1 MPRLAVPLTALR
13 VKNAKAGRY
22 GDGHGLF
29 LLVRPNGTRFWIFRY
44 RIAGRLREMGL
55 GSADLFPLA
64 DARQRAGDLFRKV
77 KLGTD
82 PLAERDAEKAKAG
95 AAITFGEVADHYI
108 AAHEAGWR
116 NAKHRQQWRNTIDTY
131 AAPILGTLAVAAID
145 TGAVMRVME
154 PIWRDKPET
163 ASRLRGRIESVLD
176 FATARGWR
184 SGDNPARWRGHLDN
198 LLPAKSKVARVEHH
212 AALPWREI
220 GAFMTDLGTQEG
232 VAALA
237 LRFTILTAARTGEA
251 VGACWSEIDL
261 QEKVWTVPG
270 DRMKAGREHRVPLST
285 GALAVLT
292 EAAKLR
298 TDRASDAPV
307 FPGAKAGKPLSN
319 MALLMLLRRMQR
331 GDLTAHGFRSTFRD
345 WCGESTNHPREVA
358 EQALAHTLSDK
369 VEAAY
374 RRGDM
379 MEKRR
384 RLMEDWAG
392 FCARP
397 VPVGEVV
404 PIRGAG
410 A

>member
-1 MPRLAVPLTALR
+1 
-13 VKNAKAGRY
+13 
-22 GDGHGLF
+22 
-29 LLVRPNGTRFWIFRY
+29 
-44 RIAGRLREMGL
+44 
-55 GSADLFPLA
+55 
-64 DARQRAGDLFRKV
+64 
-77 KLGTD
+77 
-82 PLAERDAEKAKAG
+82 
-95 AAITFGEVADHYI
+95 
-108 AAHEAGWR
+108 
-116 NAKHRQQWRNTIDTY
+116 
-131 AAPILGTLAVAAID
+131 
-145 TGAVMRVME
+145 
-154 PIWRDKPET
+154 
-163 ASRLRGRIESVLD
+163 
-176 FATARGWR
+176 
-184 SGDNPARWRGHLDN
+184 
-198 LLPAKSKVARVEHH
+198 
-212 AALPWREI
+212 
-220 GAFMTDLGTQEG
+220 MTDLGTQEG

-319 MALLMLLRRMQR
+319 MALLMLLRRMRR

-392 FCARP
+392 FCSRP
-397 VPVGEVV
+397 ALAGAVV
-404 PIRGAG
+404 PIRGVG
-410 A
+410 